1 MEEGLKSQREE
12 KAATLRNLGFDPF
25 PAQVDRTHTAEE
37 VISIIAKF
45 SDDQTSDESTKVS
58 ITGRIMARRSM
69 GRASFFDIVDGTSRI
84 QILFRKNTLSEN
96 LYDNLNLL
104 DLGDFISVKGYPM
117 KTRTGEATV
126 EALDWKVISKSLLPP
141 PEKFHGLKNIEL
153 RQRQRYLDL
162 IASDE
167 VKTRFL
173 LRSAIT
179 GAIRTYLKQ
188 KDYIEVE
195 TPILQPEAGGAA
207 AKPFTTHA
215 NALNEARYLRI
226 SLELYLKRLIIGGY
240 ERVFEIGKIFRNEGF
255 SNKHHPEFTMLEAYA
270 AYTSYLDVA
279 TLVEDMICTIAKEVL
294 GKTTIQIGDTEVSLE
309 PPWNR
314 ITLHDALEKFGDF
327 NLNLYTT
334 TESLAEALRQK
345 RIPLPE
351 KYNYGKLVDVAMSA
365 LVEPKLI
372 EPTFLLDYPVELSP
386 LAKRIPGNPKLV
398 ERFEAF
404 LGGMEL
410 ANAYSELNDPIDQ
423 RARFEK
429 QKELKAAGDE
439 EVELLDEDFL
449 QALEHGM
456 PPTGGLGIGID
467 RLVLLLLGEE
477 NIREVIFFPQHRNI
491 SENQEE

>member
-37 VISIIAKF
+37 VISIIAEF

-117 KTRTGEATV
+117 KPRTGEATV
-126 EALDWKVISKSLLPP
+126 EALDWKMLSKSLLPP

-215 NALNEARYLRI
+215 
-226 SLELYLKRLIIGGY
+226 
-240 ERVFEIGKIFRNEGF
+240 
-255 SNKHHPEFTMLEAYA
+255 
-270 AYTSYLDVA
+270 
-279 TLVEDMICTIAKEVL
+279 
-294 GKTTIQIGDTEVSLE
+294 
-309 PPWNR
+309 
-314 ITLHDALEKFGDF
+314 
-327 NLNLYTT
+327 
-334 TESLAEALRQK
+334 
-345 RIPLPE
+345 
-351 KYNYGKLVDVAMSA
+351 
-365 LVEPKLI
+365 
-372 EPTFLLDYPVELSP
+372 
-386 LAKRIPGNPKLV
+386 
-398 ERFEAF
+398 
-404 LGGMEL
+404 
-410 ANAYSELNDPIDQ
+410 
-423 RARFEK
+423 
-429 QKELKAAGDE
+429 
-439 EVELLDEDFL
+439 
-449 QALEHGM
+449 
-456 PPTGGLGIGID
+456 
-467 RLVLLLLGEE
+467 
-477 NIREVIFFPQHRNI
+477 
-491 SENQEE
+491 